1 MKPIA
6 QRPGPLP
13 SDVTDPEQVQPKAHA
28 RLFPPITARLLG
40 RAGVYALAIL
50 MAAWV
55 LVPIYLI
62 SIAAFSPQM
71 AVYEFP
77 RPLIPAPFS
86 TETIRF
92 FLRSHGVLQATRSSV
107 IVAVLTV
114 VLSTL
119 IGAPAGYAIARF
131 IFRGRDAF
139 RILIVS
145 TRAFPIVILSIPL
158 AVTFIR
164 WNLYDSVY
172 SLALMH
178 TALALP
184 FTILITSSVFASV
197 PKDLEEAAMTL
208 GCSRVQAFLR
218 VSLPLAL
225 PGLAAATL
233 FTFVLSWNEVFAAVI
248 LTVRNRTLPALVLT
262 VLDESPLPYRFA
274 GGFFMLAPA
283 LVFMLF
289 IRRYLFNLWGRV
301 VK

>member
-1 MKPIA
+1 MKSSA
-6 QRPGPLP
+6 G
-13 SDVTDPEQVQPKAHA
+13 
-28 RLFPPITARLLG
+28 LLRAAG
-40 RAGVYALAIL
+40 RALTYALAVL
-50 MAAWV
+50 VALWV

-62 SIAAFSPQM
+62 GVAAFSPQL
-71 AVYEFP
+71 AVYQYP
-77 RPLIPAPFS
+77 RPFFPAPFS
-86 TETIRF
+86 TETMLF
-92 FLRSHGVLQATRSSV
+92 FLRSGGVMASVRSS
-107 IVAVLTV
+107 IVVALITLI
-114 VLSTL
+114 LSML

-131 IFRGRDAF
+131 VFRGRDAF
-139 RILIVS
+139 RLLVVS

-158 AVTFIR
+158 AVSFIR
-164 WNLYDSVY
+164 WGMYDSVY

-208 GCSRVQAFLR
+208 GCNQLQAFLR
-218 VSLPLAL
+218 VALPLAL

-274 GGFFMLAPA
+274 GGFFMLAPS
-283 LVFMLF
+283 LIFMLF
-289 IRRYLFNLWGRV
+289 IRKYLFNLWGRV
-301 VK
+301 TK

>member
-1 MKPIA
+1 MKA
-6 QRPGPLP
+6 G
-13 SDVTDPEQVQPKAHA
+13 A
-28 RLFPPITARLLG
+28 RSRRLG
-40 RAGVYALAIL
+40 RVGVYLLAIL
-50 MAAWV
+50 MALWV
-55 LVPIYLI
+55 LAPIYLI
-62 SIAAFSPQM
+62 GVAAFSEQQAIYQFPKLAVPQ
-71 AVYEFP
+71 
-77 RPLIPAPFS
+77 PFS
-86 TETIRF
+86 TDTMAF
-92 FLRSHGVLQATRSSV
+92 FLQSRGVLDATKSSV
-107 IVAVLTV
+107 IVALITLV
-114 VLSTL
+114 VSMV

-164 WNLYDSVY
+164 WGFYDSVY

-184 FTILITSSVFASV
+184 FTILITGSVFASV
-197 PKDLEEAAMTL
+197 PKELEEAAMTL
-208 GCSRVQAFLR
+208 GCNRAQAFLR
-218 VSLPLAL
+218 VALPLAL

-262 VLDESPLPYRFA
+262 VLNESPLPYRFA
-274 GGFFMLAPA
+274 GGFFLLLPS

>member
-1 MKPIA
+1 MKTSA
-6 QRPGPLP
+6 GALRAL
-13 SDVTDPEQVQPKAHA
+13 SRALTY
-28 RLFPPITARLLG
+28 LL
-40 RAGVYALAIL
+40 AML
-50 MAAWV
+50 MALWV
-55 LVPIYLI
+55 IVPIYLI
-62 SIAAFSPQM
+62 GVAAFSQQA
-71 AVYEFP
+71 AVYRYP
-77 RPLIPAPFS
+77 RPFFPSPFS
-86 TETIRF
+86 TETLAF
-92 FLRSHGVLQATRSSV
+92 FLKSAGVLASTRSSV
-107 IVAVLTV
+107 VVALITLA
-114 VLSTL
+114 LSTL

-131 IFRGRDAF
+131 AFRGRDTF
-139 RILIVS
+139 RILVVS

-158 AVTFIR
+158 AVSFIR
-164 WNLYDSVY
+164 WNMYDSVY

-197 PKDLEEAAMTL
+197 PSDLEEAAMTL
-208 GCSRVQAFLR
+208 GCNPLQAFIR
-218 VSLPLAL
+218 VALPLAL

-289 IRRYLFNLWGRV
+289 IRKYLFNLWGRV
-301 VK
+301 TK

>member
-1 MKPIA
+1 MKPA
-6 QRPGPLP
+6 VWTRRL
-13 SDVTDPEQVQPKAHA
+13 A
-28 RLFPPITARLLG
+28 RL
-40 RAGVYALAIL
+40 GVYGLAIL
-50 MAAWV
+50 MALWV
-55 LVPIYLI
+55 LLPIYVI
-62 SIAAFSPQM
+62 GVAAFSEQQAIYQFPKPAFPQ
-71 AVYEFP
+71 
-77 RPLIPAPFS
+77 PFS
-86 TETIRF
+86 TATMAF
-92 FLRSHGVLQATRSSV
+92 FLKSQGVLAATRSSV
-107 IVAVLTV
+107 IVAMITV
-114 VLSTL
+114 ALSTV

-131 IFRGRDAF
+131 LFRGRDAF
-139 RILIVS
+139 RIVIVS

-164 WNLYDSVY
+164 WGFYDSVY

-178 TALALP
+178 SALALP

-208 GCSRVQAFLR
+208 GCSRPQAFLR
-218 VSLPLAL
+218 VALPLAL

-248 LTVRNRTLPALVLT
+248 LTVRNRTLPALVLS
-262 VLDESPLPYRFA
+262 VLDVSPLPYRFA
-274 GGFFMLAPA
+274 GGFFLLLPS

>member
-1 MKPIA
+1 MKP
-6 QRPGPLP
+6 G
-13 SDVTDPEQVQPKAHA
+13 A
-28 RLFPPITARLLG
+28 RSRRLG
-40 RAGVYALAIL
+40 RAGVYLLAIL
-50 MAAWV
+50 MALWV

-62 SIAAFSPQM
+62 GVAAFSEQQ
-71 AVYEFP
+71 AIYQFP
-77 RPLIPAPFS
+77 KPAIPRPFS
-86 TETIRF
+86 TDTMAF
-92 FLRSHGVLQATRSSV
+92 FLQSRGVLDATKSSV
-107 IVAVLTV
+107 IVALI
-114 VLSTL
+114 TL
-119 IGAPAGYAIARF
+119 LVSMVIGAPAGYAIARF
-131 IFRGRDAF
+131 LFRGRDTF

-164 WNLYDSVY
+164 WGFYDSVY

-184 FTILITSSVFASV
+184 FTVLITGSVFASV

-208 GCSRVQAFLR
+208 GCNRAQAFLR
-218 VSLPLAL
+218 VALPLAL

-262 VLDESPLPYRFA
+262 VLNESPLPYRFA
-274 GGFFMLAPA
+274 GGFFLLLPS

-289 IRRYLFNLWGRV
+289 IRRYLFSLWGRV

>member
-1 MKPIA
+1 MSNLAK
-6 QRPGPLP
+6 QGL
-13 SDVTDPEQVQPKAHA
+13 Q
-28 RLFPPITARLLG
+28 LG
-40 RAGVYALAIL
+40 RVLTYLLAIL
-50 MAAWV
+50 VALWI
-55 LVPIYLI
+55 LIPIYLI
-62 SIAAFSPQM
+62 GVSALGEPL
-71 AVYEFP
+71 AVYKFP
-77 RPLIPAPFS
+77 RPFWPTPF
-86 TETIRF
+86 TLETMLF
-92 FLRSHGVLQATRSSV
+92 FLKSGGVIKSVRSSV
-107 IVAVLTV
+107 IVALITMVFSNV
-114 VLSTL
+114 

-131 IFRGRDAF
+131 VFGGRDAF
-139 RILIVS
+139 RLLVVS

-164 WNLYDSVY
+164 WGMYDSIY

-197 PKDLEEAAMTL
+197 PKDLEEAAQTL
-208 GCSRVQAFLR
+208 GCNQLGAFIR

-262 VLDESPLPYRFA
+262 VLDESQLPYRFA
-274 GGFFMLAPA
+274 GGFFMLAPS

-289 IRRYLFNLWGRV
+289 IRRYLFSLWGRV
-301 VK
+301 TK